1 MSWMS
6 FWTALPISSD
16 WMRWNL
22 FLAMIPAVLSIALFR
37 LAKQRSSLWWVAML
51 IFIAFLPNA
60 PYILT
65 DVIHLVQDIQQTES
79 LLVNTLVVIP
89 KYTLFVLLGFGFYV
103 LALINLGLYLTS
115 QGLSRWV
122 LPTELFLH
130 SLSAI
135 GVKLG
140 RFERFNSWDLV
151 THPQRVLLQTL
162 QSFTDRRSL
171 LIILATTL
179 IIGTLY
185 WVFKEI
191 ILALV
196 LRYQTRSSEPSK
208 MDKDKKSAFDTSA

>member
-1 MSWMS
+1 
-6 FWTALPISSD
+6 
-16 WMRWNL
+16 MRWNL

>member
-1 MSWMS
+1 MS